1 MGSQIIWEDG
11 RPGRR
16 FLVERAEAERE
27 LEKLTGEQL
36 DELESAYEA
45 APKGDPWAFGRKA
58 RTMHAE
64 AVRRGWLLGP
74 A

>member
-1 MGSQIIWEDG
+1 MASSQIVWEDG

-36 DELESAYEA
+36 DELESAYR
-45 APKGDPWAFGRKA
+45 GDAWAFGRKA
-58 RTMHAE
+58 RSMHAD